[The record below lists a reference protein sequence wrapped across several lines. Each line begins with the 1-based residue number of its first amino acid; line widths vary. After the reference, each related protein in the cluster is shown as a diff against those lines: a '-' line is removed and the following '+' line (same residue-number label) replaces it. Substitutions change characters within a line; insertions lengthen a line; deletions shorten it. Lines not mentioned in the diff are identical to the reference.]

1 MLGSGSLPKQQGR
14 RSSYSMQYTMTEPCD
29 QCPFLKRSGFT
40 FSRLREHASGEFACH
55 KTCKVDEETG
65 NFIPRSRKTLHCA
78 GALIFNEKREQPHQM
93 MRIAERLS
101 LYDRTKLNMQ
111 AAVGSKPSDYRK

>member
-1 MLGSGSLPKQQGR
+1 
-14 RSSYSMQYTMTEPCD
+14 MTDPCD
-29 QCPFLKRSGFT
+29 QCPFLKGSGFT

-65 NFIPRSRKTLHCA
+65 NFVPRGRKTLACA
-78 GALIFNEKREQPHQM
+78 GALIQNELLEKPHQM

-101 LYDRTKLNMQ
+101 LYDRTKLNMN
-111 AAVGSKPSDYRK
+111 ADVGSKASDYRKNSRA